1 MGAARPARQARQ
13 LRGIALRHIL
23 HRLIEFIL
31 ATDSGI
37 RLKGAKIGVNINI
50 KSATQA
56 FVMSKPASSHAASS
70 QPATHAVRPDQ
81 SSGGMSKGLTNYGDN
96 GFSLFLRKAFIKG
109 AGFTDSALDR
119 PVIGIANT
127 GSAYNPCHGNAPQ
140 LIEAVKRGV
149 MLAGGLPMDFPTI
162 SIHESFAQPTSMY
175 LRNLM
180 SMDTEEMIRA
190 QPMDAVVLIG
200 GCDKTVPAQLMGAA
214 SANIP
219 AIQLITGSM
228 LTGSHRGDRV
238 GACTDCRRYWGR
250 FRAEEIDAQEVADVN
265 NQLVASV
272 GTCSVMG
279 TASTMACIAEA
290 LGMTVPGG
298 ASPPAVTA
306 DRIRVAESTGAQA
319 VRIARERLTI
329 DKILTAA
336 AFENAMRVLLAIG
349 GSTNGIVHLTAIAG
363 RMGFEVDLKA
373 LDRMGRETPVLLDL
387 KPSGQHY
394 MEDFHHAGGMATLLR
409 ELKPLLHLDAL
420 TVTGRTLGEEIEAAG
435 PGFRQDV
442 VRPMANPIYPQGG
455 IAVLEGNLAPGGAI
469 IKQSAANPALMEHEG
484 RAVVFENLEDM
495 ADRIDNP
502 DLDVTAD
509 DILVLKNIGPKGA
522 PGMPEA
528 GYMPIPKKL
537 ALAGVKD
544 MVRISDGRMSGT
556 AFGTIVLHVMPESA
570 IGGPLAQV
578 RNGDRIRLSV
588 ARREISLLVSAD
600 ELARR
605 MQQNPVVAPTGA
617 RGYHKLFLQ
626 TVTQADQ
633 GVDFDFLRAAQMR
646 QTIPGK
652 K

>member
-1 MGAARPARQARQ
+1 MSQDDSKKPT
-13 LRGIALRHIL
+13 
-23 HRLIEFIL
+23 
-31 ATDSGI
+31 AT
-37 RLKGAKIGVNINI
+37 
-50 KSATQA
+50 
-56 FVMSKPASSHAASS
+56 
-70 QPATHAVRPDQ
+70 
-81 SSGGMSKGLTNYGDN
+81 GMQKGLTSYGDQ

-109 AGFTDSALDR
+109 AGFTDKALDR

-162 SIHESFAQPTSMY
+162 SVHESFAAPTSMY

-214 SANIP
+214 SAGIP

-228 LTGSHRGDRV
+228 LTGSHRGERV
-238 GACTDCRRYWGR
+238 GACTDCRRYWAK
-250 FRAEEIDAQEVADVN
+250 FRADEIDAEEVAAVN

-306 DRIRVAESTGAQA
+306 DRIRVAEETGARA
-319 VRIARERLTI
+319 VQMAHDRLTI
-329 DKILTAA
+329 DKILTPD

-349 GSTNGIVHLTAIAG
+349 GSTNGIVHLAAIAG
-363 RMGFEVDLKA
+363 RVGLDIDLHA

-409 ELKPLLHLDAL
+409 ELKPLLKLNAM
-420 TVTGRTLGEEIEAAG
+420 TVTGRTLGEELAAAG
-435 PGFRQDV
+435 PGFKQDV
-442 VRPMANPIYPQGG
+442 VRPFDQPIYPQGG
-455 IAVLEGNLAPGGAI
+455 IAVLHGNLAPGGAI
-469 IKQSAANPALMEHEG
+469 IKQSAADPKLMEHEG
-484 RAVVFENLEDM
+484 RAVVFENAQDL
-495 ADRIDNP
+495 AARIDAP
-502 DLDVTAD
+502 DLDVNAD

-528 GYMPIPKKL
+528 GYIPIPMKL
-537 ALAGVKD
+537 ARAGVKD

-556 AFGTIVLHVMPESA
+556 GYGTIVLHVTPEAA
-570 IGGPLAQV
+570 IGGPFAQV
-578 RNGDRIRLSV
+578 RSGDRIRLSV
-588 ARREISLLVSAD
+588 KNREISLLVSD
-600 ELARR
+600 QELAQRSR
-605 MQQNPVVAPTGA
+605 DNVIVEPTA
-617 RGYHKLFLQ
+617 KRGYLKLFLQ

-633 GVDFDFLRAAQMR
+633 GVDFDFLRAPD
-646 QTIPGK
+646 THGK
-652 K
+652 TPKN